1 MDASSV
7 ETMAQSMKMI
17 AEDPVAKAAGVGS
30 SLRSVLQWLSRTD
43 HEWLLIF
50 DNADGH
56 AHTITKFLP
65 PANRGNI
72 LITSRNPMMA
82 HHVSSPKARVEVDV
96 MDKDDSVSLLLK
108 SALLEDSSDDL
119 SVLLPARAIVK
130 ELHCLPLAVDQA
142 GAAVACGLCNIQE
155 YLDLYSVRRRELMM
169 LSSFEGASGYGQVV
183 FTTWELSYRAISN
196 GTYEGSDAMAPKHSI
211 FLLELFSFFH
221 NEKILEEAFR
231 RAAEAPVQPLIQP
244 KFTILGYIRNTIQWF
259 SHRQSTEPVLRDI
272 VPPTLLQLDASGK
285 WDPFPFREGIQ
296 LLNSFSLIKIDAS
309 GCSYSIHPLV
319 HSWSR
324 DRMTEEDRM
333 ARCRS
338 ACALLAHSINWEYLA
353 ADVAFR
359 RDLIPHIKSC
369 TLQFNGAVG
378 PEIYM
383 EKALVN
389 FGSAY
394 HENGYAKE
402 AGAMREKA
410 MQIAVETHG
419 RDHPTTLTA
428 MHYLALTYSTQGRH
442 EEAIELLLRVVPS
455 RTKMLGEEH
464 LNTLQSTSNLAWTY
478 WKQGRYEEAEELQI
492 RVLKARMKVLGPEH
506 SDTHTSINNLAM
518 TYIDLGR
525 YDEAE
530 DLQKLVF
537 ESRKRTLGE
546 EHPDTI
552 KSKHNLASAYRGQGR
567 YQEAENLY
575 FEALESRK
583 KVLGEEHPDTLV
595 SRHFIASTFQCQGRY
610 REAEELELCVLGLR
624 EKVLGEEHPDTLS
637 SMANLAIAR
646 KGLGRDQDA
655 EELMRRTVDLSV
667 KVLGSNHPRTVKC
680 VGYLEV
686 WREQSGG
693 KN

>member
-1 MDASSV
+1 MD
-7 ETMAQSMKMI
+7 QSMKMI
-17 AEDPVAKAAGVGS
+17 AEDPMAKAAGVGS
-30 SLRSVLQWLSRTD
+30 SSQSVLQWLSRTD

-65 PANRGNI
+65 PGNRGNI
-72 LITSRNPMMA
+72 LITSRNPTMA
-82 HHVSSPKARVEVDV
+82 HHVSSPKARVEVEAMV
-96 MDKDDSVSLLLK
+96 EDDAVSLLLK
-108 SALLEDSSDDL
+108 SALLENSSSDL

-130 ELHCLPLAVDQA
+130 ELRCLPLAVDQA
-142 GAAVACGLCNIQE
+142 GDAITCGLCKIQE
-155 YLDLYSVRRRELMM
+155 YLDLYSARRRELLT
-169 LSSFEGASGYGQVV
+169 LSSFKGASGYGQVV
-183 FTTWELSYRAISN
+183 YTTWELSYRAISN
-196 GTYEGSDAMAPKHSI
+196 GTYEVSDAMAPKHSI

-221 NEKILEEAFR
+221 NEKFPEEAFR
-231 RAAEAPVQPLIQP
+231 RAAEAPVQLPVQA
-244 KFTILGYIRNTIQWF
+244 KFTILGYFHNIIRWF
-259 SHRQSTEPVLRDI
+259 SHRHSTEPVLRDI
-272 VPPTLLQLDASGK
+272 VPPTLLQLDDSGR

-296 LLNSFSLIKIDAS
+296 LLNSSSLIKTDAS

-333 ARCRS
+333 VRCCS
-338 ACALLAHSINWEYLA
+338 ACALLAHSINWEFRA
-353 ADVAFR
+353 ADIAFR

-378 PEIYM
+378 SEIYM

-389 FGSAY
+389 FGLVY

-402 AGAMREKA
+402 AEAMREKA
-410 MQIAVETHG
+410 MEMAMEIHG
-419 RDHPTTLTA
+419 SDHPATLTA
-428 MHYLALTYSTQGRH
+428 MHYLALTYSTQGRY
-442 EEAIELLLRVVPS
+442 EKAMELLLRVVPW
-455 RTKMLGEEH
+455 RTEVLGKDH
-464 LNTLQSTSNLAWTY
+464 SDTLESTSNLAWIY
-478 WKQGRYEEAEELQI
+478 RIQGRYEEAEELQI
-492 RVLKARMKVLGPEH
+492 RVLNVRIKVLGTEH
-506 SDTHTSINNLAM
+506 RDTATSLNNLAM

-595 SRHFIASTFQCQGRY
+595 SRHFIACTFQCQGRY
-610 REAEELELCVLGLR
+610 QEAEELELRVLDLR
-624 EKVLGEEHPDTLS
+624 KKMLGEEHPDTLS
-637 SMANLAIAR
+637 SMANLAMAR

-655 EELMRRTVDLSV
+655 EELMRRTVDLSI

-680 VGYLEV
+680 VGDLGV
-686 WREQSGG
+686 WRSI
-693 KN
+693 